1 MVISGNKGVL
11 PALLWES
18 GGSGVRKNEAESAT
32 KNVVQKSS
40 LQIENKKETKKEKA
54 QILKKKRI
62 RALFELKRTKKK
74 KKAQETPKQFLWKQR
89 ENTKK
94 HSNT

>member
-1 MVISGNKGVL
+1 MSGKTR
-11 PALLWES
+11 
-18 GGSGVRKNEAESAT
+18 RKARQ

-74 KKAQETPKQFLWKQR
+74 KESSRNPETISLKTKGKHKKAQQYVAWFLNMDINYSFT
-89 ENTKK
+89 ENI
-94 HSNT
+94 